1 MYLIFQKTSHLA
13 RTQILSI
20 CAEYFDQKCYGATLE
35 NAMIPVCTLYYPDN
49 ERGHKTYHL
58 KHNEFN
64 TTITRFI
71 YYINFIYIIFFF
83 ILIIFCLSKAI

>member
-1 MYLIFQKTSHLA
+1 M
-13 RTQILSI
+13 SI

-58 KHNEFN
+58 N
-64 TTITRFI
+64 TMS
-71 YYINFIYIIFFF
+71 
-83 ILIIFCLSKAI
+83 LIPQ

>member
-1 MYLIFQKTSHLA
+1 MQFLFQKKPLLVM
-13 RTQILSI
+13 TQIMSI

-49 ERGHKTYHL
+49 ERGHKRYHL

-71 YYINFIYIIFFF
+71 YYIYLYYMYF
-83 ILIIFCLSKAI
+83 ILIIFCASKAI